1 MKKILIAML
10 IIIAG
15 MIVWLYWPHTVLEP
29 EFVTIRDLQL
39 KQTGEFEAEARA
51 TAVFFNPNK
60 IEATLLNTELKVYSN
75 GTMIGSVSQTDV
87 SPIPPLSE
95 FDFPLL
101 FRVNAL
107 EVAYSQGLSSMV
119 EKILNENREIP
130 IEIEG
135 YCRVK
140 VRDQVFRIPVH
151 HRDVIRFK

>member
-10 IIIAG
+10 IVIAG
-15 MIVWLYWPHTVLEP
+15 MIVWLYWPGTIREP
-29 EFVTIRDLQL
+29 EFITIRDMQL
-39 KQTGEFEAEARA
+39 KQTGQFEAEAKA

-60 IEATLLNTELKVYSN
+60 IEATLLNTELKVYSK
-75 GTMIGSVSQTDV
+75 GSMIGLVSQTDV
-87 SPIPPLSE
+87 SAIPPMSE

-119 EKILNENREIP
+119 EKVLNEDRQIP

-140 VRDQVFRIPVH
+140 AKDQVFRIPVH